1 MNIQAMAVVP
11 ETGFEVMHLK
21 HARLR
26 GRPTSGYSPALT
38 VGDFIFIIFIPGA
51 TSMAAGDEPQRNGIA
66 AAALM
71 PEGVQWGGQPIKL
84 KTEFLV
90 TQRIAPSPPDRAR
103 W

>member
-1 MNIQAMAVVP
+1 
-11 ETGFEVMHLK
+11 
-21 HARLR
+21 
-26 GRPTSGYSPALT
+26 
-38 VGDFIFIIFIPGA
+38 
-51 TSMAAGDEPQRNGIA
+51 
-66 AAALM
+66 M

>member
-1 MNIQAMAVVP
+1 
-11 ETGFEVMHLK
+11 
-21 HARLR
+21 
-26 GRPTSGYSPALT
+26 
-38 VGDFIFIIFIPGA
+38 
-51 TSMAAGDEPQRNGIA
+51 MAAGDEPQRNGIA